1 MITEEADETHARR
14 LLQCDVDDGNS
25 ISDRELTFPSI
36 IMRVR
41 MVNGAVSS
49 MEVVLN
55 CAE

>member
-41 MVNGAVSS
+41 MVNGAVSN